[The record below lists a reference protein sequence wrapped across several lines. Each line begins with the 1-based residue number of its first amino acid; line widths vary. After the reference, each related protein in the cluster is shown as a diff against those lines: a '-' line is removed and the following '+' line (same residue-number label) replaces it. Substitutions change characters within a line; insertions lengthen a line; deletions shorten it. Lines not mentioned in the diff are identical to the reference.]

1 MPPDPRSLARLS
13 RAETVDGLEGGAST
27 EVERTMQR
35 TLIHD
40 RYVLLEPLG
49 QGGMAEV
56 YLARDEVLGRE
67 VALKL
72 LADRYAGREE
82 VVERFK
88 LEARNAASL
97 THPNIVA
104 TYDGG
109 RTAEGAYYI
118 AMEYVPGG
126 TLGEYIARRGVLDGH
141 TAATVARQI
150 TQALGTA
157 HERGVVHRDVK
168 PQNVLVTSSG
178 DVKVAD
184 FGIARAISQGET
196 KTSLIRGTASYMS
209 PEQAAGRPA
218 VPASDLY
225 SVGVILYEML
235 TGSPPFR
242 AETPIATAVKHV
254 NEPVSPPTRAN
265 PAVSETMSAIVMRLL
280 AKNPEDRYV
289 DAGELIEDI
298 ERVERVRDSLLPLA
312 AGRAGPLGAA
322 EAIGTLSMP
331 PVHASPGVG
340 EKPRDHPASE
350 ARIPGLRR
358 GARGRRRWSR
368 RLLPAALLAAL
379 SVTVVLAALA
389 WNVSWS
395 LDEIYGPASVAR
407 NPGESAPG
415 EASASPDP
423 APSAARDTGSSESV
437 FVHRATPENISANST
452 YLDEPLANG
461 NPDAVVSATQNWNPG
476 GRSGTYNDH
485 AIGVWYDADAGKW
498 AIFNQD
504 RQAMPEGTAF
514 NVVVRESAKET
525 G

>member
-1 MPPDPRSLARLS
+1 
-13 RAETVDGLEGGAST
+13 
-27 EVERTMQR
+27 MQR

-67 VALKL
+67 VALKV
-72 LADRYAGREE
+72 LAERYAGREE

-118 AMEYVPGG
+118 AMEYVSGG
-126 TLGEYIARRGVLDGH
+126 TLAEYIARRGVLGEY

-150 TQALGTA
+150 TQALGAA
-157 HERGVVHRDVK
+157 HERGVIHRDIK

-184 FGIARAISQGET
+184 FGIARAIAQAET
-196 KTSLIRGTASYMS
+196 QTSLIRGTASYMS

-235 TGSPPFR
+235 TGDPPFR
-242 AETPIATAVKHV
+242 AETPIATAIRQV
-254 NEPVSPPTRAN
+254 NEPVSPPARAN

-280 AKNPEDRYV
+280 AKSPEDRYV
-289 DAGELIEDI
+289 DAGRLIEDI
-298 ERVERVRDSLLPLA
+298 ERVERVRDGRPPLA
-312 AGRAGPLGAA
+312 VGRAEGPLSEA
-322 EAIGTLSMP
+322 EADETLSIP
-331 PVHASPGVG
+331 PVHASHGTG

-350 ARIPGLRR
+350 ARVPGLRR

-368 RLLPAALLAAL
+368 RLFPAALISVL

-395 LDEIYGPASVAR
+395 LDEIYGTASVAG

-423 APSAARDTGSSESV
+423 APPGARDTASSNSV

-452 YLDEPLANG
+452 YLNDPLANG

-476 GRSGTYNDH
+476 GGSGTYNDH

-504 RQAMPEGTAF
+504 RQAMPEGAAF
-514 NVVVRESAKET
+514 NVVVREPAQET
-525 G
+525 D